1 MSAQRNY
8 KEGRTESRN
17 KWPIYSIDF
26 SISAAPFDSRVLC
39 FQKRRKK
46 MAGNDDFS
54 LVMCTRVEF
63 HLENHNYCVI
73 PLNI

>member
-39 FQKRRKK
+39 YHERGRK

-54 LVMCTRVEF
+54 LVICTKVEF
-63 HLENHNYCVI
+63 HLENHN
-73 PLNI
+73 